1 MNGLR
6 TLQSTLAAFG
16 LVVLVTGTATAV
28 DITACG
34 QIVPAHEVGVLQSDL
49 VCTGHG
55 LAVRASG
62 TLQLA
67 GHSITGDGDI
77 GETGVVCSGPNGRA
91 TGRCTIQGPGTIS
104 GFGRGVN
111 VISSVVLRDLVVTGN
126 GDGIYSPA
134 VPQTGD
140 VDATNVDAS
149 GNAGIGIR
157 GRKVIASFVTASN
170 NGGAGIVGE
179 TRGVVGSDIVADGN
193 GSSGIVAFRNSSG
206 IFAFPSAKISNVQA
220 NGNAGP
226 AIYAGRVKLAG
237 VTASGNAFG
246 VFAAAGKIESSTIS
260 ANPSGD
266 VIGIPRRYRV
276 FGLTCDHS
284 YQLGIDQMPIGTLGI
299 CALD

>member
-104 GFGRGVN
+104 GFGRGVS

-126 GDGIYSPA
+126 GEGILSPA
-134 VPQTGD
+134 QLGD

-149 GNAGIGIR
+149 GNAGVGIR

-170 NGGAGIVGE
+170 NGGAGIIGDK
-179 TRGVVGSDIVADGN
+179 RGVVGSDIVADGN
-193 GSSGIVAFRNSSG
+193 GSSGIVAFPSSSG
-206 IFAFPSAKISNVQA
+206 IVAFPSARISNVQA

-246 VFAAAGKIESSTIS
+246 VFAAAGKIESSTIT

-276 FGLTCDHS
+276 FDLTCDHS